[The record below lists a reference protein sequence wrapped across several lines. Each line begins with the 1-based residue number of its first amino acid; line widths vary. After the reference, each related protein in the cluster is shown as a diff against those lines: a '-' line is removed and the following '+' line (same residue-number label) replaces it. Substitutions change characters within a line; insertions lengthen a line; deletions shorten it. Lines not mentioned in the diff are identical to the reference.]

1 MTYLLADKDYDAH
14 VWRKALRQAGPGP
27 VLSSRYNRKC
37 AIRYDNP
44 DTQTATAL
52 RMYGDKIKDAG
63 HLAACHDQRA
73 WTFLSADA
81 LASPSPPPSSHVLRA
96 CWLWVGWALRFRPC
110 RIQIGEQIACAA
122 RHITRCPAGNNGSK
136 KRMRKRSEPKSDRP
150 GIRQCRE
157 CLYSIACVLRASCG
171 LEGPWRPI
179 TTSAQISAQTEQTN
193 RQ

>member
-14 VWRKALRQAGPGP
+14 AWRKALRQTGPGP

-81 LASPSPPPSSHVLRA
+81 LVPAPAFAPAVLA
-96 CWLWVGWALRFRPC
+96 
-110 RIQIGEQIACAA
+110 
-122 RHITRCPAGNNGSK
+122 CPAGLLAV
-136 KRMRKRSEPKSDRP
+136 
-150 GIRQCRE
+150 RE
-157 CLYSIACVLRASCG
+157 A
-171 LEGPWRPI
+171 GP
-179 TTSAQISAQTEQTN
+179 
-193 RQ
+193 